1 MSIHTNGTSSNNGAP
16 QRSVYLDHAATTGV
30 LPEVLEA
37 MLPYFTEKY
46 GNPSSVHAWGRAA
59 HQGLENARRQVASV
73 LGSRPREVVFSS
85 GGTESDNLA
94 MKGVAWAYRRGLFDK
109 KQPSEGPGHLIISAI
124 EHHAILHS
132 AEELE
137 RHGFQVTTLHVDKH
151 GLVNPDDV
159 AAAMRPDTVLVSIM
173 YANNEIGT
181 IQPIRE
187 ISDVAHSGGA
197 YFHTDAVQ
205 AGGALDL
212 NVDRLG
218 ADLLSLSAHKFYG
231 PKGVGVLYVR
241 ANTPLLPQQH
251 GGSQESRRR
260 ASTENVPGIVGLATA
275 LTRAH
280 RHLASEAEYVRGLRD
295 RLIAGVTERIEDVHF
310 MGHPERRLPNN
321 ANFCIRGVEG
331 ETMLLKL
338 DMRGVGASSGAA
350 CASGSTEPSHV
361 LRALG
366 VPRELAQG
374 SLRLT
379 VGIDN
384 TPEDIDYALDVLQ
397 ACVAELRADVI
408 VNSKL

>member
-1 MSIHTNGTSSNNGAP
+1 MSIHTNGSSSSNGIP

-37 MLPYFTEKY
+37 MLPYYTEKY

-73 LGSRPREVVFSS
+73 LGCRSREVVFTG

-94 MKGVAWAYRRGLFDK
+94 LKGVAWAYRRGLFEGK
-109 KQPSEGPGHLIISAI
+109 SPSDGPGHLIISAI

-137 RHGFQVTTLHVDKH
+137 HHGFEVTTLPVDKY
-151 GLVNPDDV
+151 GTVDPDAV
-159 AAAMRPDTVLVSIM
+159 AHALRPDTVLVSIM

-181 IQPIRE
+181 IQPIEE
-187 ISDVAHSGGA
+187 IARIAHGGGA
-197 YFHTDAVQ
+197 LFHTDAVQ
-205 AGGALDL
+205 AGGLLPL
-212 NVDRLG
+212 NVERLG

-231 PKGVGVLYVR
+231 PKGVGVLYVK
-241 ANTPLLPQQH
+241 ANTPLVPQQH
-251 GGSQESRRR
+251 GGSQENRRR

-275 LTRAH
+275 LARAQGN
-280 RHLASEAEYVRGLRD
+280 LASETSHVRQMRD
-295 RLIAGVTERIEDVHF
+295 RLIQGIQSRIEDVHL
-310 MGHPERRLPNN
+310 MGHPENRLPNN
-321 ANFCIRGVEG
+321 ANFCIEGVEG

-366 VPRELAQG
+366 VSRELAQG

-379 VGIDN
+379 TGIDN
-384 TPEDIDYALDVLQ
+384 TQEDIDYALDVLE
-397 ACVAELRADVI
+397 ACVNELRPVD
-408 VNSKL
+408 SKL